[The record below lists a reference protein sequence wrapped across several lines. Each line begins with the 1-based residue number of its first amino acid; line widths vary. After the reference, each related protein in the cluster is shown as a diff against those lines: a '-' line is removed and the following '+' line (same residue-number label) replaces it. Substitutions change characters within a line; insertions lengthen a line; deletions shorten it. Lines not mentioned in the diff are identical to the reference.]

1 MGIQHEFI
9 HALGFY
15 HEQSRPDRDQHV
27 KINWKNIQDEE
38 YGQFIRQ
45 KTSLTFDV
53 PYDGRSVMHYTPTA
67 FNKARGLNSIESKIA
82 NVATSE
88 LGGKVM
94 TENDILKLK
103 RMYRCEG
110 KGNTVSCGRH
120 TATSCQGCPQG
131 MEEVGAME
139 IVLGMPDKMCV

>member
-1 MGIQHEFI
+1 M
-9 HALGFY
+9 GFY

-67 FNKARGLNSIESKIA
+67 FNKARGLNSIESKVSHVYTIQ
-82 NVATSE
+82 NLFIDNGQH
-88 LGGKVM
+88 LGFF
-94 TENDILKLK
+94 NL
-103 RMYRCEG
+103 
-110 KGNTVSCGRH
+110 TV
-120 TATSCQGCPQG
+120 
-131 MEEVGAME
+131 
-139 IVLGMPDKMCV
+139 L

>member
-1 MGIQHEFI
+1 MGKIKPKTSQDKDWVDIIKDGGCWSYVGRRQTGRQEISLSTGCHTQRTIQH
-9 HALGFY
+9 
-15 HEQSRPDRDQHV
+15 
-27 KINWKNIQDEE
+27 EE

-67 FNKARGLNSIESKIA
+67 FNKARGLNSIESKMA

-94 TENDILKLK
+94 TENDILKL
-103 RMYRCEG
+103 
-110 KGNTVSCGRH
+110 
-120 TATSCQGCPQG
+120 
-131 MEEVGAME
+131 
-139 IVLGMPDKMCV
+139 